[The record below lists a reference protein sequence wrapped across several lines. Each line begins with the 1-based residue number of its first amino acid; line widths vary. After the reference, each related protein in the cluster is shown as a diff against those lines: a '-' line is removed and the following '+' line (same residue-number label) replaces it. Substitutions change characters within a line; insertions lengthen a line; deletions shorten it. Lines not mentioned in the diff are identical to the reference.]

1 MRILLYRAD
10 GNTGPWADD
19 FARCRPGVECVAWT
33 EAGKLPPC
41 DYAVVWAPPEAMLR
55 ELAEVKAIFLM
66 GAGAD
71 ASLKH
76 GAALPPRVP
85 VVRLGDAGMG
95 VQMGEYVAHA
105 VLRYFRRFDQ
115 YEDQAAVGEWR
126 PLQMHERDTFTVGV
140 MGAGV
145 LGKRVLDCL
154 RPFGFPLQ
162 AWRRSPGDIDGVA
175 CFAGEEGLDAFLRST
190 RVLVCMLP
198 LTEATSNIL
207 NRANLGKL
215 PKGAYVINVAR
226 GAHLSEPDLLAYIRD
241 GHIAGATLDVFR
253 NEPLPAQHPF
263 WEEPRITITPHIAAL
278 TLRAESV
285 RQMADKIARLERG
298 ETINDVVDRELGY

>member
-1 MRILLYRAD
+1 MRILLYRGD

-19 FARCRPGVECVAWT
+19 FQRQLPGVQCVAWT
-33 EAGKLPPC
+33 EGAKLAPC
-41 DYAVVWAPPEAMLR
+41 DYAVVWAPPKAMLR
-55 ELAEVKAIFLM
+55 ELAEVKAVFLM

-71 ASLKH
+71 AILKH
-76 GAALPPRVP
+76 ATALPAHVP
-85 VVRLGDAGMG
+85 IVRLGDAGMG

-126 PLQMHERDTFTVGV
+126 PLEPHDRASFTVGV

-145 LGKRVLDCL
+145 LGRRVLDCL

-162 AWRRSPGDIDGVA
+162 AWSRTEKHIDGVR
-175 CFAGEEGLDAFLRST
+175 CHAGEAGLDDFLRST

-198 LTEATSNIL
+198 LTDETSNIL
-207 NRANLGKL
+207 NRANMGKL
-215 PKGAYVINVAR
+215 PQGAYLINVAR
-226 GAHLSEPDLLAYIRD
+226 GAHVSEPDLLAYIKS

-253 NEPLPAQHPF
+253 NEPLPLQHPF
-263 WEEPRITITPHIAAL
+263 WQEPRITITPHIAAL
-278 TLRAESV
+278 TLREESV
-285 RQMADKIARLERG
+285 RQIAGKIGQLERG
-298 ETINDVVDRELGY
+298 EAIADVIDRELGY

>member
-1 MRILLYRAD
+1 MRILLYRGD

-19 FARCRPGVECVAWT
+19 FQRQLPGVQCVTWT
-33 EAGKLPPC
+33 EGAKLEPC

-55 ELAEVKAIFLM
+55 ELAEVKAVFLM

-71 ASLKH
+71 AILKH
-76 GAALPPRVP
+76 GAALPAHVP
-85 VVRLGDAGMG
+85 IVRLGDAGMG

-115 YEDQAAVGEWR
+115 YEDQAAVGEWQ
-126 PLQMHERDTFTVGV
+126 PLEPHDRATFTVGV

-145 LGKRVLDCL
+145 LGRRVLDCL

-162 AWRRSPGDIDGVA
+162 AWSRGAKDIEGVR
-175 CFAGEEGLDAFLRST
+175 CFAGDEGLDAFLRGS

-198 LTEATSNIL
+198 LTEATANIL
-207 NRANLGKL
+207 NRANMGKL
-215 PKGAYVINVAR
+215 PHGAYVINVAR
-226 GAHLSEPDLLAYIRD
+226 GAQVAEPDLLALIRA

-253 NEPLPAQHPF
+253 NEPLPAPHPF
-263 WEEPRITITPHIAAL
+263 WNEPRITITPHISAL
-278 TLRAESV
+278 TLREEAV
-285 RQMADKIARLERG
+285 RQIAAKIGLLERG
-298 ETINDVVDRELGY
+298 EAIDDIVDRALGY